1 MIQLGAAYYPELW
14 DENETEQDIER
25 CRAYGLRVLR
35 VGEFAWGR
43 TGPRGSLTSIGSR
56 ASSTASMRQGCR
68 SFSAPP
74 PAPRRAGF

>member
-14 DENETEQDIER
+14 DEKEIEQDIER

-43 TGPRGSLTSIGSR
+43 TEPTEGT
-56 ASSTASMRQGCR
+56 
-68 SFSAPP
+68 
-74 PAPRRAGF
+74 